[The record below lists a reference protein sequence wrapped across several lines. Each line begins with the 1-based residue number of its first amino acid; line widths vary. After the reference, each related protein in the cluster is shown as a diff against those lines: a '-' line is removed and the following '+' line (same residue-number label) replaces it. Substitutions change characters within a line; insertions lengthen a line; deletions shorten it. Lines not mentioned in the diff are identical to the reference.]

1 MIDLNMKKKDE
12 IIETGINTQGTKPM
26 KWNIRNTLN
35 PHRDNRQVYHP
46 SFVVHQDFCS
56 SFDFYV
62 FVDSGHSHFLYA
74 ALKP

>member
-1 MIDLNMKKKDE
+1 MIDLKNMKKKDE
-12 IIETGINTQGTKPM
+12 IETGINTQGTKPM
-26 KWNIRNTLN
+26 KWNIRSTLN
-35 PHRDNRQVYHP
+35 LHRGNRQVYHP
-46 SFVVHQDFCS
+46 SFVVHQDSCS